1 MEEEK
6 DFFDD
11 FSGGRTSAFYALPQ
25 SGSSRK
31 NFIAETDQH
40 TYVVTRN
47 DNLRENESFFYF
59 SEVFSNLSLN
69 TPKIYKISVDRK
81 TYIQQYL
88 GSKTL
93 SEIIQDE
100 GLSERV
106 KILVKE
112 TLSKLHHLQKVTI
125 GKIDYSRTFEY
136 EKYDSLP
143 ILHDLNYFKFF
154 FADILEIPYHKSTLL
169 KEFNTLAQ
177 SIVNIKPK
185 VLMIRDFQARN
196 IMVDENNG
204 VYFIDY
210 QAAMEGPAMYDM
222 VSFLYQAKA
231 NFPDEFKGEM
241 LDFYI
246 SLFDGETERQSLRK
260 SVLPIRLLRNLQ
272 VLGAYG
278 FRGLVQKKEHFIKS
292 IDQGI
297 KNLIQTSQ
305 SWDEMGNYP
314 ELRDLIQRLNT
325 DAEEKIKKLITAG
338 IGNPLFLK

>member
-1 MEEEK
+1 MEAEK
-6 DFFDD
+6 KFFDE
-11 FSGGRTSAFYALPQ
+11 FSGGETSTFFALPQ

-31 NFIAETDQH
+31 NFIAEANENK
-40 TYVVTRN
+40 YVVTSN

-59 SEVFSNLSLN
+59 SEVFYNLNLN
-69 TPKIYKISVDRK
+69 TPKIYKISDDRK

-88 GSKTL
+88 GGKTL

-112 TLSKLHHLQKVTI
+112 TLSKLYHFQKVTR
-125 GKIDYSRTFEY
+125 GQIDYSKTFEY

-154 FADILEIPYHKSTLL
+154 FADILEMPYHKATLL
-169 KEFNTLAQ
+169 KEFNELART
-177 SIVNIKPK
+177 IENIQPK

-196 IMVDENNG
+196 IMMNENDG

-210 QAAMEGPAMYDM
+210 QAAMEGPAIYDV
-222 VSFLYQAKA
+222 VSFLFQAKA
-231 NFPDEFKGEM
+231 NFPEEFKGEM

-246 SLFDGETERQSLRK
+246 SLFDDEDERQSLRK
-260 SVLPIRLLRNLQ
+260 SVLPIRLIRNLQ

-297 KNLIQTSQ
+297 KNLIQTSE
-305 SWDEMGNYP
+305 SWDQMEYYP
-314 ELRDLIQRLNT
+314 ELGDLIQRLGT
-325 DAEEKIKKLITAG
+325 IEVEEKIQKLI
-338 IGNPLFLK
+338 

>member
-1 MEEEK
+1 MEAEK
-6 DFFDD
+6 KFFDE
-11 FSGGRTSAFYALPQ
+11 FSGGKTPSFFALPQ

-31 NFIAETDQH
+31 NFIAETNENK
-40 TYVVTRN
+40 YVVTSN

-59 SEVFSNLSLN
+59 SEVFSNLNLN
-69 TPKIYKISVDRK
+69 TPTIYKISDDRK

-88 GSKTL
+88 GGKTF
-93 SEIIQDE
+93 SEIIQEE

-112 TLSKLHHLQKVTI
+112 TLSKLYHFQKVTR
-125 GKIDYSRTFEY
+125 GQIDYSRTFEY
-136 EKYDSLP
+136 EKYDNLP

-154 FADILEIPYHKSTLL
+154 FADILEMPYHKSSLL
-169 KEFNTLAQ
+169 KEFNELAQ
-177 SIVNIKPK
+177 TIENIQPK

-196 IMVDENNG
+196 IMVDENND
-204 VYFIDY
+204 VFFIDY
-210 QAAMEGPAMYDM
+210 QAAMEGPAMYDV

-231 NFPDEFKGEM
+231 NFPEEFKDEM

-246 SLFDGETERQSLRK
+246 SLFDDENGRRSLRK
-260 SVLPIRLLRNLQ
+260 SVLPIRLIRNLQ

-297 KNLIQTSQ
+297 KNLIQTSE
-305 SWDEMGNYP
+305 SWNEMENYP
-314 ELRDLIQRLNT
+314 ELRALIQRLNT
-325 DAEEKIKKLITAG
+325 VEVAEKIQKLI
-338 IGNPLFLK
+338 

>member
-1 MEEEK
+1 MEAEK
-6 DFFDD
+6 KFFDE
-11 FSGGRTSAFYALPQ
+11 FSRGETSTFFALPQ

-31 NFIAETDQH
+31 NFIAETDEKK
-40 TYVVTRN
+40 YVVTSN

-59 SEVFSNLSLN
+59 SDIFSNLNLN
-69 TPKIYKISVDRK
+69 TPAIYKISADRK

-88 GSKTL
+88 GGKTL
-93 SEIIQDE
+93 SEIIQEE

-112 TLSKLHHLQKVTI
+112 TLSKLYHFQKVTS
-125 GKIDYSRTFEY
+125 GQIDYSRTFEY

-154 FADILEIPYHKSTLL
+154 FTDILEMPYHKSSLL
-169 KEFNTLAQ
+169 KEFNKLAQ
-177 SIVNIKPK
+177 TIENIQPK

-196 IMVDENNG
+196 IMVNENDD
-204 VYFIDY
+204 VFFIDY
-210 QAAMEGPAMYDM
+210 QAAMEGPAMYDV

-231 NFPDEFKGEM
+231 NFPDEFKDEM

-246 SLFDGETERQSLRK
+246 SLFNDENERQSLRK
-260 SVLPIRLLRNLQ
+260 TVLPIRLIRNLQ

-297 KNLIQTSQ
+297 KNLIQTSE
-305 SWDEMGNYP
+305 SWGEMENYP
-314 ELRDLIQRLNT
+314 ELKGLIQKLNT
-325 DAEEKIKKLITAG
+325 IEVEEKIQKLI
-338 IGNPLFLK
+338 